1 VPASAAR
8 SESSKRTDERFARAK
23 GIFLTIV
30 GIYAYEILLLTGFC
44 AAGYVAAWVPI
55 AFGGL
60 AAIVPGIVGYV
71 LYSGW
76 NRDQKDFGLFLPL
89 VLFAIMWNFC
99 LILSAPQI
107 AFQPIAALVAVAV
120 FGFLAPSRNI
130 FLFCWTL
137 ELIGS
142 AIVIVYV
149 GPRIEIPT
157 ATLAGQ
163 ILTWGVIA
171 GVLARCIWLV
181 SLVRNL
187 LQRIREKHAALN
199 AALKRIEILASKDEL
214 TGLDNR
220 RSLTQMLGEQ
230 IALHERA
237 GLSLCVAM
245 LDIDYFKRIN
255 DEFGHGV
262 GDQVLRI
269 FAELVTGVLRATD
282 RLGRYGGEEFM
293 VILPATTAQEA
304 AGPMQRIRDAISDH
318 DWSSV
323 VPRVTVTIGV
333 TEYRLGESL
342 DELVKRADQ
351 ALYRGKDA
359 GRDRVV
365 IDQTPLERKAGI
377 KLQG

>member
-1 VPASAAR
+1 
-8 SESSKRTDERFARAK
+8 
-23 GIFLTIV
+23 
-30 GIYAYEILLLTGFC
+30 LLLTGFC
-44 AAGYVAAWVPI
+44 VAGYIAGWVPI
-55 AFGGL
+55 VFG
-60 AAIVPGIVGYV
+60 AAAVVMTGTIAYG

-76 NRDQKDFGLFLPL
+76 SRDHKDFALFLPQ
-89 VLFAIMWNFC
+89 VLSSMVWAFC
-99 LILSAPQI
+99 LILAAPQI
-107 AFQPIAALVAVAV
+107 ALQPISTLFAISV
-120 FGFLAPSRNI
+120 FGFMAPSRNV
-130 FLFCWTL
+130 FLFCWTVAF
-137 ELIGS
+137 IGS
-142 AIVIVYV
+142 AIVIVV
-149 GPRIEIPT
+149 AGPRIGMPT

-163 ILTWGVIA
+163 LLTWGVVGA
-171 GVLARCIWLV
+171 LARCMWV
-181 SLVRNL
+181 VNLVRNL
-187 LQRIREKHAALN
+187 LQSIRQKHAALN
-199 AALKRIEILASKDEL
+199 VALKRIEILASKDEL

-230 IALHERA
+230 IALHERT

-262 GDQVLRI
+262 GDQVLRM

-323 VPRVTVTIGV
+323 VPRVTVTIGA
-333 TEYRLGESL
+333 TEYRRGESL